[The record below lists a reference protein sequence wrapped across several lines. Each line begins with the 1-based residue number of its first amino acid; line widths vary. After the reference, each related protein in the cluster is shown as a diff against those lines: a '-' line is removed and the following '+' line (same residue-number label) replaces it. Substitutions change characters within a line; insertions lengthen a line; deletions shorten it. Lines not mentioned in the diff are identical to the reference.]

1 MPSCVTCPGEPTLA
15 GDWTRWSPE
24 IPSNLYKSLILWFC
38 DIKMFVKLQ
47 KQGTYA
53 NHFTRVKSKELPKDT
68 GILWGNIYKCRR
80 CCGNCKLTA
89 LHHASLI
96 GFRFWFPHS
105 NLNVNNFISCRKKIL
120 LIGKKKNQLEWLS
133 LCGFH
138 YSLELWAGRAV
149 LGWWVVVHQFVSM
162 VSKMTWT
169 LPKGENS
176 RNIQKLSSS
185 LRK

>member
-105 NLNVNNFISCRKKIL
+105 NLNVNNFTSCRKKLL
-120 LIGKKKNQLEWLS
+120 LIGKKKKSVGMTVPVWLPLQFGVVS
-133 LCGFH
+133 WEGSAGVVGCSTSVCFH
-138 YSLELWAGRAV
+138 G
-149 LGWWVVVHQFVSM
+149 
-162 VSKMTWT
+162 
-169 LPKGENS
+169 
-176 RNIQKLSSS
+176 
-185 LRK
+185 